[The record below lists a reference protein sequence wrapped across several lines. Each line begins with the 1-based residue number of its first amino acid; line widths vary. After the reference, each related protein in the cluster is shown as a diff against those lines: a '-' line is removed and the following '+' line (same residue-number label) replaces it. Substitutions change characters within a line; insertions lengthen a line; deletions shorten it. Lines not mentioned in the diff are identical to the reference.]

1 MILIPNNG
9 NAGNNIGKRPQCIAH
24 KIDVAM
30 PIPSQFNLIFIV
42 GKVMAFAISLQLSC
56 FLKEK
61 NSNDDYLCTAMINFT
76 KNKKLLIYLGFF
88 GVLLILFYLSIKNEH
103 QFSDAKLAVIN
114 PAIPEFSFTD
124 QNGKIMNSQ
133 KTEGKVYVADFFFTS
148 CKGICPKMN
157 VNMRRIY
164 EKFKD
169 ESDFLVLSHTC
180 MPETDSVNVLKH
192 YESRMLSG
200 ELYQINDGTY
210 KLRNNN
216 DSALISDN
224 KKWFFLTGDKAQL
237 YKMARQGYM
246 IDNGKP
252 DSTQR
257 IENQFIHTQ
266 FFALVD
272 RYGRVRG
279 IYDGLIEDEVTKL
292 MIDIPE
298 LMKEKVDHTRFLN
311 GFSNS
316 PN

>member
-1 MILIPNNG
+1 MPN
-9 NAGNNIGKRPQCIAH
+9 
-24 KIDVAM
+24 
-30 PIPSQFNLIFIV
+30 PSQFNLIFIAD
-42 GKVMAFAISLQLSC
+42 KVMAFAISLQLSS

-76 KNKKLLIYLGFF
+76 KNKKLFIYLGFF
-88 GVLLILFYLSIKNEH
+88 GVLLLLFFLAIKNEH

-216 DSALISDN
+216 DSALITDN

-311 GFSNS
+311 GFSNT